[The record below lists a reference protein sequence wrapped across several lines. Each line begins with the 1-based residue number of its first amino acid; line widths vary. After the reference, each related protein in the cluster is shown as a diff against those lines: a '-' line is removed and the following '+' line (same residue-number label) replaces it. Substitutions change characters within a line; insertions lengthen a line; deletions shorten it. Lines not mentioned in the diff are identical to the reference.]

1 MNSWIIIVFILLI
14 SFSAFSAGSE
24 IAIMSIPRHIIESL
38 IKKWNSSAKTLLW
51 LKDKTDKFLITI
63 LVLNNLVNTV
73 IAALATKIAIDLAR
87 VSWFEEWFAIAWTT
101 ILITILIL
109 LFGDILPKTMATRS
123 ALSIGLFV
131 APVYNFLISV
141 FWPVVRIVEKVIQL
155 FDSNNSSHI
164 RQVTHEEVEA
174 LVDIAKDQWS
184 IEEDMARHI
193 KKVIDFHDTTVQ
205 EIMTPR
211 IRVETIKSS
220 ATVSETIAIM
230 DSFSHTRIPVYN
242 KSIDDIQWLV
252 SYKEMVSYRE
262 KNMGDRILEDI
273 PLKKAYKIPLT
284 MPLDK
289 LIEVFRK
296 EHRQFA
302 IVMDEYWGVAG
313 IVTLEDIIEE
323 IFWDFLDETDKEV
336 TPIKNDGDFYIVQ
349 SSVMMDDL
357 LDTLNLSW
365 LDIGLDE
372 TKYSG
377 ETVGYVIT
385 SELERFPEKNE
396 KLVFALDSEDRDESD
411 QYQRKELHIEIA
423 KRDDNTIHEVIV
435 KVVVS

>member
-1 MNSWIIIVFILLI
+1 
-14 SFSAFSAGSE
+14 
-24 IAIMSIPRHIIESL
+24 
-38 IKKWNSSAKTLLW
+38 
-51 LKDKTDKFLITI
+51 
-63 LVLNNLVNTV
+63 
-73 IAALATKIAIDLAR
+73 
-87 VSWFEEWFAIAWTT
+87 
-101 ILITILIL
+101 
-109 LFGDILPKTMATRS
+109 
-123 ALSIGLFV
+123 
-131 APVYNFLISV
+131 
-141 FWPVVRIVEKVIQL
+141 
-155 FDSNNSSHI
+155 
-164 RQVTHEEVEA
+164 
-174 LVDIAKDQWS
+174 
-184 IEEDMARHI
+184 MARHI

-302 IVMDEYWGVAG
+302 IVMDEYGGVAG

-323 IFWDFLDETDKEV
+323 IF
-336 TPIKNDGDFYIVQ
+336 
-349 SSVMMDDL
+349 
-357 LDTLNLSW
+357 
-365 LDIGLDE
+365 
-372 TKYSG
+372 
-377 ETVGYVIT
+377 
-385 SELERFPEKNE
+385 
-396 KLVFALDSEDRDESD
+396 
-411 QYQRKELHIEIA
+411 
-423 KRDDNTIHEVIV
+423 
-435 KVVVS
+435 